1 MLSKKQKIE
10 LWRIKERYRL
20 SRPWFNLFYK
30 YPPII
35 NAGAV
40 TFFSSFLWHIL
51 FDTFLEL
58 DGPIGPKV
66 LISSLITGLLF
77 FIFSYL
83 SHKDWNDFK
92 KRNYPEA
99 KDEDVSEWDV
109 R

>member
-92 KRNYPEA
+92 KRNYP
-99 KDEDVSEWDV
+99 
-109 R
+109 